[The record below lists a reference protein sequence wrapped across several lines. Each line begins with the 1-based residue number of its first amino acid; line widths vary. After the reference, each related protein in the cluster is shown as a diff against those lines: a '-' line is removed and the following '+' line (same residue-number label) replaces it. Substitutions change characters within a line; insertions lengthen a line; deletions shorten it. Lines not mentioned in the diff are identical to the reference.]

1 MTQISGNVLP
11 ACGSGGCLAV
21 FGVLYDFAP
30 DEATRSA
37 FLAPLIRNLPV
48 SSGHVVSPCFP
59 SRYPCISEPPL
70 SWQKLCEVIEVVTSI
85 SNPSCPAA

>member
-37 FLAPLIRNLPV
+37 FLAPLIRTLPV
-48 SSGHVVSPCFP
+48 NSGHVVRPCLLSCHP
-59 SRYPCISEPPL
+59 SISELPL
-70 SWQKLCEVIEVVTSI
+70 PLQKLCEVMEVVSSI
-85 SNPSCPAA
+85 INP

>member
-1 MTQISGNVLP
+1 MTQMSGDVLP

-37 FLAPLIRNLPV
+37 LSVITRL
-48 SSGHVVSPCFP
+48 SSP
-59 SRYPCISEPPL
+59 
-70 SWQKLCEVIEVVTSI
+70 
-85 SNPSCPAA
+85 

>member
-1 MTQISGNVLP
+1 MTQISGDVLP

-21 FGVLYDFAP
+21 FGVLYDFVP

-37 FLAPLIRNLPV
+37 FLALLIQNLHV

-59 SRYPCISEPPL
+59 SHYPRISEQPL
-70 SWQKLCEVIEVVTSI
+70 SWQKLCEVMEVVTSI
-85 SNPSCPAA
+85 SNPSRPAA

>member
-37 FLAPLIRNLPV
+37 FLHR
-48 SSGHVVSPCFP
+48 
-59 SRYPCISEPPL
+59 
-70 SWQKLCEVIEVVTSI
+70 
-85 SNPSCPAA
+85 